1 MSQDNNSKIDM
12 GTDPVFKK
20 LLFYIRVLESMHL
33 LVYVQCVSSLIL
45 KSEGPPKGGGR
56 VESTRTPPLDL
67 PLKHKPSPISTISE

>member
-45 KSEGPPKGGGR
+45 KSEGPPKGGGGAGRSETQTFSHFYYIR
-56 VESTRTPPLDL
+56 VGIPLFG
-67 PLKHKPSPISTISE
+67 